1 MSTKHLRT
9 NLFRFDPAQ
18 LGHVYQSVVDPEFYE
33 AWRAIEAV
41 APFKER
47 NLPTRGLQEL
57 LAVISKGPVKA
68 NPRPSPRAD
77 AAALLMLNEIPL
89 SILNEALEIWGEEV
103 LKSYRHSLPGIAK
116 RLVVKELIPLE
127 AEMLFTPS
135 ATKGGAYAV
144 IPWLVGQRMAAKPM
158 KTQPGAPVK
167 LFETADYRHNRDGMT
182 LLTWD
187 TPILAAEQGEIAHHA
202 LDLKLSML
210 PGHQKPYLDLRVHI
224 NRVMPN
230 WVGKKLHAWVNSNN
244 GIVCC
249 RVKTPPA
256 VDGKWVTHYVH
267 PTSRILGYLGFD
279 PLPAI
284 VEGDIPTDS
293 SIRPIFATTPSNAA
307 IGAGAGPLFF
317 DEASFHLTECVP
329 GTEPMLAQRM
339 ISGFRQKRLIG
350 ESALPTLPVMVLA
363 SSADLVMRLHEAT
376 QDLATQAKLFKR
388 LEAPT
393 FELKR
398 LSVPEAATHL
408 LQPCESDASM
418 EAWFKSEVLP
428 EIQRT
433 SAQVV
438 IVETTPELAR
448 RKQGDPKHKLRDLF
462 ARHGVRTQF
471 IFHPP
476 IKSKRVRRGKLD
488 ADHPALNAL
497 IECIRLHGLIPM
509 PLPEA
514 PRLASNTMILSVYLE
529 RISEE
534 GGYIHLP
541 VITRIETG
549 SQRAEVFWGSDED
562 GSVGRWYPYGDA
574 AALIHSTRKLFSEQE
589 VMRLVN
595 QAFLAPRRAL
605 QQPLI
610 VCLDKGLAR
619 IYKALQDAPAG
630 NLPPI
635 PADAAVVRVR
645 CDENSALVTG
655 NHSKSPATPAH
666 IGNHIGLYSAEDDHR
681 VHYFVSPSRHYNKES
696 SHRNA
701 NRYSADEGLDKPWHQ
716 LGVTELV
723 ALQLGAFQSE
733 AVVAEGIG
741 LLCRHAPLWDWYIRL
756 PGPMHLGKKIA
767 ADHPYVE
774 SQRSSFA

>member
-18 LGHVYQSVVDPEFYE
+18 LGHVYQSVVDPEFYD

-57 LAVISKGPVKA
+57 LAVISRGPVKA

-77 AAALLMLNEIPL
+77 AAALLMLHEIPL

-127 AEMLFTPS
+127 AETLFTPS

-144 IPWLVGQRMAAKPM
+144 IPWLLGQRMAAKPM

-284 VEGDIPTDS
+284 VEGDIPPDS

-329 GTEPMLAQRM
+329 GTEPMLAQRV
-339 ISGFRQKRLIG
+339 ISGFRQKRSVG
-350 ESALPTLPVMVLA
+350 ESTLPTLPVMVLA

-388 LEAPT
+388 LEAPA

-398 LSVPEAATHL
+398 LSVPETATHL
-408 LQPCESDASM
+408 LQPCESDANM

-448 RKQGDPKHKLRDLF
+448 KKLSDPKHKLRDLF

-476 IKSKRVRRGKLD
+476 INSRRVRRGKLD

-534 GGYIHLP
+534 GGYVHLP

-549 SQRAEVFWGSDED
+549 SQRAEVFWGSNED

-605 QQPLI
+605 EQPLI

-619 IYKALQDAPAG
+619 IYKALQDTPAG
-630 NLPPI
+630 DLPPI
-635 PADAAVVRVR
+635 PADAAVIRVR

-723 ALQLGAFQSE
+723 VLQSGAFQSE
-733 AVVAEGIG
+733 AVAAEGIG

-767 ADHPYVE
+767 VDHPYVE
-774 SQRSSFA
+774 AQRSSFA